1 MSALSYTPLT
11 LSAAN
16 DDERERPVI
25 LLRPA
30 NDWSGFPMEAA

>member
-1 MSALSYTPLT
+1 MTALSYAALT

-16 DDERERPVI
+16 DDVAAPVV